1 MNIPVLRNVHEKN
14 SVKARQVREALDE
27 HRIHMV
33 NVMGGPGCGKTSL
46 LERILP
52 GLRRTLRCAVLEGDI
67 ATIYDAERIA
77 ALSIPVCQL
86 QTEGACHLDAAL
98 VLDGLRELPLH
109 DLDLVLV
116 ENVGNLVCPAE
127 FDIGEHA
134 RLAVLSI
141 MEGHD
146 KPAKYPLLFT
156 RASAVALAKCDLKA
170 QADFDRGLAV
180 ERIRQLNRTVP
191 IFDTGRNCPGDL
203 MLSNWLTALCG
214 RSRRRGRPETT
225 LGELIGAG
233 RMGDG
238 DDIFFG

>member
-14 SVKARQVREALDE
+14 SVTARQIRELLDE
-27 HRIHMV
+27 QHVRMV
-33 NVMGGPGCGKTSL
+33 NVMGGAGCGKTSL

-52 GLRRTLRCAVLEGDI
+52 SLRRTLRCAVLEGDI
-67 ATIYDAERIA
+67 ATVYDAERIA

-86 QTEGACHLDAAL
+86 QMEGACHLDAAL
-98 VLDGLRELPLH
+98 VLDGLRELPLEEV
-109 DLDLVLV
+109 DAVFV

-156 RASAVALAKCDLKA
+156 RASAVALAKCDLA
-170 QADFDRGLAV
+170 AHADFDRGLAV
-180 ERIRQLNRTVP
+180 ARIRQLNRAVP
-191 IFDTGRNCPGDL
+191 IFDTGRNCSGDGEL
-203 MLSNWLTALCG
+203 VRWLLLQCD
-214 RSRRRGRPETT
+214 RRLRRPQPNTN
-225 LGELIGAG
+225 LRELIGAG
-233 RMGDG
+233 RLGDG

>member
-14 SVKARQVREALDE
+14 SVTARQVRELLDE
-27 HRIHMV
+27 KRVRLINM
-33 NVMGGPGCGKTSL
+33 MGGAGCGKTSL

-52 GLRRTLRCAVLEGDI
+52 GLRKALRCAVLEGDI

-77 ALSIPVCQL
+77 ALHIPVCQL

-98 VLDGLRELPLH
+98 VLDGLRELPL
-109 DLDLVLV
+109 DELDLIFV

-127 FDIGEHA
+127 FDIGEHE

-170 QADFDRGLAV
+170 YADFDRRLAV
-180 ERIRQLNRTVP
+180 ERIRQLNPVAP
-191 IFDTGRNCPGDL
+191 VFDTGRNGPGDAQL
-203 MLSNWLTALCG
+203 LNWVNARCG
-214 RSRRRGRPETT
+214 GSRRWRRPHAS
-225 LGELIGAG
+225 LRELVGSARVDEG
-233 RMGDG
+233 
-238 DDIFFG
+238 DIFFG